1 MTLLVMEEAEAHMV
15 QTVFSLRRFQPDDL
29 EKVMHIN
36 QVCLPENYSTYF
48 FMELYE
54 RYPET
59 FIVAEV
65 AGEVAGYIMCRIETG
80 LPDFGLLGITKRGH
94 VISVAVLPEYQRKGI
109 GETLIR
115 QAMLAMRQY
124 KAKDC
129 YLEVRVSNTP
139 ATVATRN
146 AGRPSDPRSGPLDNP
161 TICVYS
167 HILQQQA
174 MYALVHTPSEPR
186 HRCGRCRPPGQHG
199 P

>member
-1 MTLLVMEEAEAHMV
+1 MV

-29 EKVMHIN
+29 EKVMQIN

-65 AGEVAGYIMCRIETG
+65 AAEIAGYIMCRIETG

-94 VISVAVLPEYQRKGI
+94 VISIAVLPQYQRKGI
-109 GETLIR
+109 GEALMR
-115 QAMLAMRQY
+115 GAMVAMRQY

-129 YLEVRVSNTP
+129 YLEVRVSNSQAIGMYNKLGFETSR
-139 ATVATRN
+139 TVRSYYADGEDAAIMTRKL
-146 AGRPSDPRSGPLDNP
+146 AA
-161 TICVYS
+161 I
-167 HILQQQA
+167 
-174 MYALVHTPSEPR
+174 
-186 HRCGRCRPPGQHG
+186 
-199 P
+199 

>member
-1 MTLLVMEEAEAHMV
+1 MV

-29 EKVMHIN
+29 EKVMQIN

-65 AGEVAGYIMCRIETG
+65 AAEIAGYIMCRIETG

-94 VISVAVLPEYQRKGI
+94 VISIAVLPQYQRKGI
-109 GETLIR
+109 GEALMR
-115 QAMLAMRQY
+115 EAMVAMRQY

-129 YLEVRVSNTP
+129 YLEVRVSNSQAIGMYNKLGFETSR
-139 ATVATRN
+139 TVRSYYADGEDAAIMTRKL
-146 AGRPSDPRSGPLDNP
+146 AA
-161 TICVYS
+161 I
-167 HILQQQA
+167 
-174 MYALVHTPSEPR
+174 
-186 HRCGRCRPPGQHG
+186 
-199 P
+199 